1 MDMHQT
7 RTNGKVRG
15 FVYLFLFLVAVWS
28 CLVSTLEW
36 QEFVAGILIS
46 IVLAFFLRASYS
58 TLGLPPLS
66 LKRLSAFVF
75 YLGVLLI
82 EIVKANIDVAYRV
95 LHPKMPIK
103 PGIVT
108 IRTNLKQ
115 DIAKLILANS
125 ITLTPGTFTLDIVG
139 DKLLIHWI
147 NVKAEDME
155 EATRIIA
162 GKFEKY
168 LMTLFE

>member
-1 MDMHQT
+1 MT
-7 RTNGKVRG
+7 AGRTNSRIRC
-15 FVYLFLFLVAVWS
+15 FVYLFLFLIAVWL
-28 CLVSTLEW
+28 CLTSTFEW
-36 QEFVAGILIS
+36 QELVTGILIS
-46 IVLAFFLRASYS
+46 IVLAFFLNKSYS

-66 LKRLSAFVF
+66 LKRLLAFVM
-75 YLGVLLI
+75 YLGFLLI
-82 EIVKANIDVAYRV
+82 EIVKANIDVAYRI

-125 ITLTPGTFTLDIVG
+125 ITLTPGTFTVDIIG

-147 NVKAEDME
+147 NVKAEDLDT
-155 EATRIIA
+155 ASKIIC

-168 LMTLFE
+168 LMKIFE